1 MLFSVD
7 TIPQFAIIP
16 LFPREPLQQ
25 LNQTKNMQYTEKVIT
40 DYLKGEKRMGN
51 SPRCFSQYYGHKVTS
66 MSFSECTLYS
76 YSTVIAKVDRTEKVI
91 YRSVAK
97 YSPTTTR
104 QQNDLERLGF
114 RMGFTFVD
122 CNDERELFKID
133 L

>member
-1 MLFSVD
+1 MLTLTPS
-7 TIPQFAIIP
+7 
-16 LFPREPLQQ
+16 LLLCRCSPREPLQQ

-51 SPRCFSQYYGHKVTS
+51 SPRRFSQYYGHKVTS

-104 QQNDLERLGF
+104 QQNDLKRLGF

>member
-1 MLFSVD
+1 
-7 TIPQFAIIP
+7 
-16 LFPREPLQQ
+16 
-25 LNQTKNMQYTEKVIT
+25 MQYTEKVIT

-51 SPRCFSQYYGHKVTS
+51 SPRRFSHYYGHKVTS

-76 YSTVIAKVDRTEKVI
+76 YSTVIAKVDRTKKAI

-122 CNDERELFKID
+122 CSDERELFKID